1 MGYKIG
7 INILNYNTISKALRI
22 SCIMLILGKLN
33 LIFINNN
40 IYHLMFTFVRRYIV
54 CTLNNVLMP
63 KSLIFLG
70 LKVKNQRNSLGLSQ
84 EELAERTSLDRT
96 YISLLERGKRNP
108 SLLTLMKVAEGLEIS
123 VSILTKDIENS
134 GSSSD

>member
-1 MGYKIG
+1 
-7 INILNYNTISKALRI
+7 
-22 SCIMLILGKLN
+22 MLILEELN
-33 LIFINNN
+33 HSFRTNNN
-40 IYHLMFTFVRRYIV
+40 NYYLMFTFVRRYIV
-54 CTLNNVLMP
+54 YILNNVLMP

-108 SLLTLMKVAEGLEIS
+108 SLLTLMKVATGLEIS
-123 VSILTKDIENS
+123 VSILIKDIENS

>member
-1 MGYKIG
+1 
-7 INILNYNTISKALRI
+7 
-22 SCIMLILGKLN
+22 MLILGKLN
-33 LIFINNN
+33 LISINNN